1 MNRTEDPAHPPR
13 EETSARSQ
21 GRVKTV
27 RDRRSG
33 LERRSGRDRRSGF
46 DRRRQEE
53 AHRSPDRRT
62 GVERRSGRER
72 REEGD
77 RRGRS
82 GLRIPIFIKIAIM
95 ATTLILVEIAAI
107 GFVVLERE
115 KSQYVEQLIGLGESM
130 VRILTTNVPDKLL
143 GEEDL
148 SLYRLME
155 DMARDDQVVFAM
167 VTDVHKVIRAHSDLE
182 RVERVY
188 TAPAGLTFL
197 RASEGVIL
205 STFEL
210 GGKEV
215 LLFESPLTYQGLDV
229 GRVRLALSKAQ
240 ILESVRE
247 GRSFFLYLAGIMVVV
262 GILLSLAISLYFSR
276 PINKLRESVLAVG
289 KGDFSHR
296 VVLDRKD
303 ELGELGEAMNRMA
316 EGLALKEHIQ
326 DSFGKYVAP
335 EIVEMI
341 LAHPERQ
348 WMRGARVNASILF
361 VDIRGFTTL
370 SEDKDPAWI
379 VDMLNNYF
387 TRVTDTVISHGG
399 SINKF
404 LGDEA
409 MAIFGAPIANRHH
422 ADSAV
427 RAALEIQKSVRQ
439 IGAEQGLGR
448 AEIRVG
454 VGVNSGNV
462 VAGNLGSEKRME
474 YTVVGDDVNVAS
486 RLTAMA
492 KPGEILISK
501 QTYDQMRNKNG
512 LRVEA
517 RGSVAVKGR
526 RMQISVY
533 NVVA

>member
-1 MNRTEDPAHPPR
+1 MNRTENPEHPPL
-13 EETSARSQ
+13 EGTSVPSQ
-21 GRVKTV
+21 GTVKAA
-27 RDRRSG
+27 RNRRSG
-33 LERRSGRDRRSGF
+33 S
-46 DRRRQEE
+46 
-53 AHRSPDRRT
+53 
-62 GVERRSGRER
+62 
-72 REEGD
+72 D
-77 RRGRS
+77 RRGRI
-82 GLRIPIFIKIAIM
+82 GLRIPIFIKIAIL
-95 ATTLILVEIAAI
+95 ATILILVEIAVI
-107 GFVVLERE
+107 GFVVLEKE
-115 KSQYVEQLIGLGESM
+115 KKQYVEQLIGLGESM
-130 VRILTTNVPDKLL
+130 VRILNTNVPDKLL

-148 SLYRLME
+148 TLYKLME
-155 DMARDDQVVFAM
+155 DMARNEQVVFAM

-182 RVERVY
+182 TVDRFY

-205 STFEL
+205 SRFQHE
-210 GGKEV
+210 GEEA

-229 GRVRLALSKAQ
+229 GRVRLALSTAQ
-240 ILESVRE
+240 ILENVRE
-247 GRSFFLYLAGIMVVV
+247 GRLFFLYLAGIMVAV
-262 GILLSLAISLYFSR
+262 GIFLSLAISLYFSR
-276 PINKLRESVLAVG
+276 PINKLREGVISVG
-289 KGDFSHR
+289 RGDFNHR
-296 VVLDRKD
+296 VALNRKD
-303 ELGELGEAMNRMA
+303 ELGELGEAVNRMA
-316 EGLALKEHIQ
+316 EGLALKERIQ

-361 VDIRGFTTL
+361 VDIRGFTSL

-379 VDMLNNYF
+379 VDMLNDHF

-409 MAIFGAPIANRHH
+409 MAIFGAPIANQRH

-427 RAALEIQKSVRQ
+427 RAALEIQKSVQQ
-439 IGAEQGLGR
+439 IGVEQAG
-448 AEIRVG
+448 IRVG

-526 RMQISVY
+526 KMQISVY

>member
-1 MNRTEDPAHPPR
+1 MDRNENAVPSPR
-13 EETSARSQ
+13 EETSVRSQ
-21 GRVKTV
+21 GDAKTF
-27 RDRRSG
+27 RERRSG
-33 LERRSGRDRRSGF
+33 LERRSGGDRRSGV
-46 DRRRQEE
+46 DRRLGEGTHQG
-53 AHRSPDRRT
+53 PDRRT

-72 REEGD
+72 RQAGD
-77 RRGRS
+77 RRGRT
-82 GLRIPIFIKIAIM
+82 GLRIPIFIKIAIL
-95 ATTLILVEIAAI
+95 ATTLILVEIAVI
-107 GFVVLERE
+107 GFVVLEKE
-115 KSQYVEQLIGLGESM
+115 KKQYVEQLIGLGESM
-130 VRILTTNVPDKLL
+130 VRILTTNAPDKLL

-148 SLYRLME
+148 TLYKLME
-155 DMARDDQVVFAM
+155 DMARNEQVVFAM
-167 VTDVHKVIRAHSDLE
+167 VTDVHKVIRAHSDLKQ
-182 RVERVY
+182 VDRVY
-188 TAPAGLTFL
+188 SAPPDLTFL
-197 RASEGVIL
+197 RASDGVIL
-205 STFEL
+205 SRFQHE
-210 GGKEV
+210 GEDV

-229 GRVRLALSKAQ
+229 GRVRLALSTAQ
-240 ILESVRE
+240 ILENVRE
-247 GRSFFLYLAGIMVVV
+247 GRVFFLYLAGIMVVV

-276 PINKLRESVLAVG
+276 PINKLRESVIAVG
-289 KGDFSHR
+289 RGDFSHR
-296 VVLDRKD
+296 VLLDRKD
-303 ELGELGEAMNRMA
+303 ELGELGDAMNRMA

-361 VDIRGFTTL
+361 VDIRGFATL

-379 VDMLNNYF
+379 VDMLNDYF
-387 TRVTDTVISHGG
+387 TRVTDTVIGHGG

-409 MAIFGAPIANRHH
+409 MAIFGAPIANQRH

-427 RAALEIQKSVRQ
+427 QAALEIQKSVQ
-439 IGAEQGLGR
+439 LIGAEKGLEQ
-448 AEIRVG
+448 AAIRVG

-474 YTVVGDDVNVAS
+474 YTVIGDDVNVAS

-501 QTYDQMRNKNG
+501 QTYDQMRNKDG
-512 LRVEA
+512 LHVEA

-526 RMQISVY
+526 KMQISVY